1 LQKNLRV
8 VEAMAEMESSQKE
21 WVEGFDETGKPLERI
36 TKSEQ
41 LQEQQRKM
49 KKEEVELNK
58 ALQKEQ
64 FEMLELQNKLKEC
77 NDEYTQERQHLDE
90 LRSQQRV
97 TLDTDQKFRILSVTK
112 ETIDRFLR
120 RRPKLE
126 DEQMVDVHFLT
137 GTETTG
143 FNLHINGEGAGSRDA
158 KFLVHLNEK
167 VESLGKQAAKYWGLD
182 PDKVFFLDGDGRIVL
197 DNMTLVDI
205 ILPPVPPT
213 DPHFRN
219 SQSSSS
225 TALVPEAAP
234 SGEQRDRDLWMVKGR
249 NYCLT
254 LVRASTV
261 LSKED
266 LNRPK
271 GEKWEDF
278 TFNERQLEKELEN
291 ARKKRGGE
299 DGEAAK
305 INMDV
310 IPSLNDLMQQ
320 GQEKK
325 RRRRADTRCR
335 LLEFSVF
342 VVCQVLFLLSLV
354 QPQMLGPSLYLASGG
369 LERLLANFTEADNSS
384 AYLNHVSP
392 SFHDIITE
400 QQYWQ
405 WLTGPLQRVLLDDGT
420 LEKDLHIKILRTLT
434 TRYDATQ
441 TSSSLSSLYQF
452 CNSTSSSGS
461 GTVNADNTNTNTTVT
476 ATSTATQTTSTS
488 STATATYTSTTM
500 STSSTISITS
510 SQSLTVTQTTSMS
523 TTSISTTV
531 ALSVTATTTTSST
544 STTGTNV
551 TVPAAVVVSP
561 GDISCIP
568 DQFRYCS
575 NLRTMHILGKGQ
587 ELGHE
592 VPTCIPLYDI
602 NVPNAYFQSLTHPQ
616 VFSYAHG
623 KIGAYF
629 EGARS
634 FLNVSNG
641 TEAFRQSLES
651 FTLSTG
657 DPFTFQGSAQ
667 QITTFVYG
675 ATTNAIFIFH
685 FLVENRLS
693 GGLATTLHKDVFQLD
708 LEPVESHV
716 YLLLACALAVVLL
729 LMELRRIFHCPAACT
744 FEEERSKCSIWSLL
758 FLVLPALILSISCLM
773 LVQDT
778 FTGNLLQAGRKSDGE
793 LYDYLWLRIKL
804 DRSRL
809 TIVVITLFL
818 FNALM
823 LKYLLLHFPQLLSAT
838 QIVKKLA
845 APMITVLILICV
857 TVFSFG
863 VFLYTVFGT
872 AFSAFEG
879 VATTWLNVVLW
890 SMGYIKDWQ
899 AYYRFQPALWT
910 FSIFIA
916 LCLIQLTLNVLPA
929 VIMLS
934 HKKEADLV
942 ENYSYHAYWAS
953 ERSKNSGKKSFNPAL
968 VGWDFA
974 DPKDPR
980 EVFN

>member
-1 LQKNLRV
+1 
-8 VEAMAEMESSQKE
+8 MAEMESMRKE
-21 WVEGFDETGKPLERI
+21 WVEGFDDTGKPLERI

-77 NDEYTQERQHLDE
+77 NDEYTQERQ
-90 LRSQQRV
+90 SQQRV

-120 RRPKLE
+120 KRPKLE

-213 DPHFRN
+213 DPHFRS

-225 TALVPEAAP
+225 TALVPEGA
-234 SGEQRDRDLWMVKGR
+234 SSSEQRERDLWMVKGR

-305 INMDV
+305 INMDI

-325 RRRRADTRCR
+325 CRKRADTRCR

-342 VVCQVLFLLSLV
+342 VVCQVLFLISLV
-354 QPQMLGPSLYLASGG
+354 QPQTLGPSLLLASSK
-369 LERLLANFTEADNSS
+369 LERLFGNFTEADNSS
-384 AYLNHVSP
+384 AFLHHVSP
-392 SFHDIITE
+392 SFNDIITE

-405 WLTGPLQRVLLDDGT
+405 WLTGPLQRVLTDNGS
-420 LEKDLHIKILRTLT
+420 LETDMHIQILRTLT
-434 TRYDATQ
+434 TRFDATQLQ
-441 TSSSLSSLYQF
+441 TSSSLSSAYEF
-452 CNSTSSSGS
+452 CNSTSSS
-461 GTVNADNTNTNTTVT
+461 ADNTSST
-476 ATSTATQTTSTS
+476 ATTSITATQTTSTS
-488 STATATYTSTTM
+488 STVTTTKTSTTR
-500 STSSTISITS
+500 STSSTFTLTS
-510 SQSLTVTQTTSMS
+510 TQSLTVTRTQAM
-523 TTSISTTV
+523 SISTTDS
-531 ALSVTATTTTSST
+531 ATATNTVTST

-551 TVPAAVVVSP
+551 SVPTPVTVNP

-568 DQFRYCS
+568 EQFRYCS
-575 NLRTMHILGKGQ
+575 NLRAMHILGKGQ

-592 VPTCIPLYDI
+592 VPNCVPLYDI
-602 NVPNAYFQSLTHPQ
+602 NIPNAYLHSLTHPQ
-616 VFSYAHG
+616 VFSYANG
-623 KIGAYF
+623 KIGSYF
-629 EGARS
+629 EGDRS
-634 FLNVSNG
+634 FLDVSNG

-657 DPFTFQGSAQ
+657 EPFTFQGSAQ
-667 QITTFVYG
+667 QLTTVVYG

-693 GGLATTLHKDVFQLD
+693 GGLVTSIHKDVFLLD

-716 YLLLACALAVVLL
+716 YLLLACASAVLLL
-729 LMELRRIFHCPAACT
+729 LMEMRRIFHCPAACT
-744 FEEERSKCSIWSLL
+744 FEEERTKCSIWSLL
-758 FLVLPALILSISCLM
+758 FLVLPAMILAISCLM

-778 FTGNLLQAGRKSDGE
+778 FTGNLLEAGRTSDAA

-845 APMITVLILICV
+845 APLITVLVLTCV

-863 VFLYTVFGT
+863 VFLYAVFGT
-872 AFSAFEG
+872 AFRAFEG

-910 FSIFIA
+910 FSIFVA

-968 VGWDFA
+968 VGWDFT

>member
-1 LQKNLRV
+1 
-8 VEAMAEMESSQKE
+8 MAEMESMRKE
-21 WVEGFDETGKPLERI
+21 WVEGFDDTGKPLERI

-77 NDEYTQERQHLDE
+77 NDEYTQERQNLDE

-120 RRPKLE
+120 KRPKLE

-205 ILPPVPPT
+205 ILPPARHLDGFELPKEHNFCKQPK
-213 DPHFRN
+213 DPKVCPSKLAELTKLKFYC
-219 SQSSSS
+219 
-225 TALVPEAAP
+225 LGAAE
-234 SGEQRDRDLWMVKGR
+234 GERR

-305 INMDV
+305 INMDI

-325 RRRRADTRCR
+325 RRKRADTRCR

-342 VVCQVLFLLSLV
+342 VVCQVSGDGYAHPDIDARQCSPMLSEV
-354 QPQMLGPSLYLASGG
+354 NMASAGNSNHLNFINSDYNEDKHDKKCHTDTG
-369 LERLLANFTEADNSS
+369 HEHLHYFCCLDRLDRLDCTN
-384 AYLNHVSP
+384 VSVP
-392 SFHDIITE
+392 T
-400 QQYWQ
+400 
-405 WLTGPLQRVLLDDGT
+405 PV
-420 LEKDLHIKILRTLT
+420 
-434 TRYDATQ
+434 
-441 TSSSLSSLYQF
+441 
-452 CNSTSSSGS
+452 
-461 GTVNADNTNTNTTVT
+461 TVN
-476 ATSTATQTTSTS
+476 
-488 STATATYTSTTM
+488 
-500 STSSTISITS
+500 
-510 SQSLTVTQTTSMS
+510 
-523 TTSISTTV
+523 
-531 ALSVTATTTTSST
+531 
-544 STTGTNV
+544 
-551 TVPAAVVVSP
+551 P

-568 DQFRYCS
+568 EQFRYCS
-575 NLRTMHILGKGQ
+575 NLRAMHILGKGQ

-592 VPTCIPLYDI
+592 VPNCVPLYDI
-602 NVPNAYFQSLTHPQ
+602 NIPNAYLHSLTHPQ
-616 VFSYAHG
+616 VFSYANG
-623 KIGAYF
+623 KIGSYF
-629 EGARS
+629 EGDRS
-634 FLNVSNG
+634 FLDVSNG

-657 DPFTFQGSAQ
+657 EPFTFQGSAQ
-667 QITTFVYG
+667 QLTTVVYG

-693 GGLATTLHKDVFQLD
+693 GGLVTSIHKDVFLLD

-716 YLLLACALAVVLL
+716 YLLLACASAVLLL
-729 LMELRRIFHCPAACT
+729 LMEMRRIFHCPAACT
-744 FEEERSKCSIWSLL
+744 FEEERTKCSIWSLL
-758 FLVLPALILSISCLM
+758 FLVLPAMILAISCLM

-778 FTGNLLQAGRKSDGE
+778 FTGNLLEAGRTSDAA

-845 APMITVLILICV
+845 APLITVLVLTCV

-863 VFLYTVFGT
+863 VFLYAVFGT
-872 AFSAFEG
+872 AFRAFEG
-879 VATTWLNVVLW
+879 IATTWLNVVLW

-910 FSIFIA
+910 FSIFVA

-968 VGWDFA
+968 VGWDFT

-980 EVFN
+980 EVEH

>member
-1 LQKNLRV
+1 
-8 VEAMAEMESSQKE
+8 
-21 WVEGFDETGKPLERI
+21 
-36 TKSEQ
+36 
-41 LQEQQRKM
+41 M

-77 NDEYTQERQHLDE
+77 NDEYAQERQHLDE

-120 RRPKLE
+120 KRPKVE
-126 DEQMVDVHFLT
+126 DEQMMVDVHFLT

-158 KFLVHLNEK
+158 KFLIHLNEK

-197 DNMTLVDI
+197 DHMRLVDI
-205 ILPPVPPT
+205 VLPPVPPT
-213 DPHFRN
+213 NPHLR
-219 SQSSSS
+219 SLQSSSS
-225 TALVPEAAP
+225 SALVPDEGAP
-234 SGEQRDRDLWMVKGR
+234 PGEQKERDLWMVKGR

-325 RRRRADTRCR
+325 RRKRADTRCR
-335 LLEFSVF
+335 LLEFTVF
-342 VVCQVLFLLSLV
+342 VVCQVLFLVALV
-354 QPQMLGPSLYLASGG
+354 QPQMLGPSLLLASQK
-369 LERLLANFTEADNSS
+369 LETLFSNFTEADNSS
-384 AYLNHVSP
+384 SFLQSVTP
-392 SFHDIITE
+392 SFNDIITE

-405 WLTGPLQRVLLDDGT
+405 WLTGPLQRVLLDEGP
-420 LEKDLHIKILRTLT
+420 LEAELHIKILKTLT
-434 TRYDATQ
+434 TRFDATQ
-441 TSSSLSSLYQF
+441 TSTSLGSPYQF
-452 CNSTSSSGS
+452 CSNTTNASAATAVSTTTSAAGSNSVPS
-461 GTVNADNTNTNTTVT
+461 ATTVT
-476 ATSTATQTTSTS
+476 S
-488 STATATYTSTTM
+488 
-500 STSSTISITS
+500 
-510 SQSLTVTQTTSMS
+510 
-523 TTSISTTV
+523 
-531 ALSVTATTTTSST
+531 
-544 STTGTNV
+544 
-551 TVPAAVVVSP
+551 

-568 DQFRYCS
+568 EQFKYCS
-575 NLRTMHILGKGQ
+575 NLRAMHILGKGQ

-592 VPTCIPLYDI
+592 VPNCVPLYDI
-602 NVPNAYFQSLTHPQ
+602 NVANAYFQSLTHSQ

-623 KIGAYF
+623 KIGTYF
-629 EGARS
+629 DGGRS
-634 FLNVSNG
+634 FLDVSKG

-657 DPFTFQGSAQ
+657 SPFTFQGSAQ
-667 QITTFVYG
+667 QVTTVVYG

-685 FLVENRLS
+685 FLAENRLS
-693 GGLATTLHKDVFQLD
+693 GGIVTTIHKDVFLLD

-716 YLLLACALAVVLL
+716 YLLLSCASAVILL
-729 LMELRRIFHCPAACT
+729 LMEIRRILHCPAACT

-758 FLVLPALILSISCLM
+758 FLMLPLLILATSCLM

-778 FTGNLLQAGRKSDGE
+778 FTGNLLEAGRTSDSE

-804 DRSRL
+804 DRSKL
-809 TIVVITLFL
+809 TIIVITLFL

-845 APMITVLILICV
+845 APLLTVLLLVCV

-863 VFLYTVFGT
+863 VFLYTVFGSVFRT
-872 AFSAFEG
+872 FEG

-910 FSIFIA
+910 LSIFIT

-968 VGWDFA
+968 VGWDFTNPS
-974 DPKDPR
+974 DPS
-980 EVFN
+980 EVLQ